1 MKQIKKLLI
10 QFIRKGG
17 ITGFKEKIKEIEK
30 NDKNNKKKIENI
42 VFLIVLLVI
51 TIIIIN
57 SILKK
62 EDNSSTEED
71 NNNVTSQKTLAEI
84 TEDGTS
90 SLSDGL
96 ESILSTIKGVGDVK
110 VFINYSESSS
120 TEAMYDETTTTSATE
135 ETDSSGGI
143 RNVTS
148 TETQREVIYS
158 EEDGNKEPVTQKKIM
173 PTIEGA
179 IITAKGASNATVKS
193 NIISAVEA
201 ATGLTIDK
209 IQVFEMN

>member
-1 MKQIKKLLI
+1 M
-10 QFIRKGG
+10 
-17 ITGFKEKIKEIEK
+17 FKEKIKEIGK